1 MLIYKAVNDDVMT
14 MCLLEAAPGTHPVL
28 GPAGQLADAEP
39 VVGRLLGLG
48 DVGVG
53 VDVEV
58 SHRRVGA
65 VV

>member
-1 MLIYKAVNDDVMT
+1 MPIYKAANDHAIV
-14 MCLLEAAPGTHPVL
+14 CLLDAAPGTHPVL